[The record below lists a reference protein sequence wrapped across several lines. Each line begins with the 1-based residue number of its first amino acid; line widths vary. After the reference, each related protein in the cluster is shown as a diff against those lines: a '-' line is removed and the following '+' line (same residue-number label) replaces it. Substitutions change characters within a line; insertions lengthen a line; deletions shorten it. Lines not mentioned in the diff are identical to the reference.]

1 MGGEFVR
8 EYAESLTETRPVEA
22 PNNATPQQPKKPPC
36 NPATRIGGVVKAFD
50 GFQTAGA
57 AFTLAGVHVGGAV
70 LLVGGGCL
78 DPTPFEPAT
87 CIAGG
92 AGAVSLT
99 AGAGVLGYLGYQ
111 TVKDELIPGIMQAVT
126 CKP

>member
-1 MGGEFVR
+1 M
-8 EYAESLTETRPVEA
+8 
-22 PNNATPQQPKKPPC
+22 
-36 NPATRIGGVVKAFD
+36 KAFD

-78 DPTPFEPAT
+78 DPTPFEPVT

-111 TVKDELIPGIMQAVT
+111 TVKDELIPGIMQAIT
-126 CKP
+126 CEP

>member
-1 MGGEFVR
+1 MNT
-8 EYAESLTETRPVEA
+8 ACTTRFAVSAFGIA
-22 PNNATPQQPKKPPC
+22 PNNPTPQQPKKPPC

-57 AFTLAGVHVGGAV
+57 AFTLAGVHVGAAV
-70 LLVGGGCL
+70 ALVGGGCL

-92 AGAVSLT
+92 AGAISL
-99 AGAGVLGYLGYQ
+99 AGGASVLSYLGYQ
-111 TVKDELIPGIMQAVT
+111 TVKDELIPGIMQAIT
-126 CKP
+126 CEP